1 MNELTDIGL
10 DLVARDGDAIRA
22 ARAEADRILGEA
34 ASDALEIRNKARDA
48 AQAVERA
55 AQAQA
60 RQIIDA
66 AEADA
71 LRVREQSLREARAA
85 AVADAEAEAARIVA
99 EARTQAHFEASH
111 IRDEGARQAR
121 AVMLRVPPTTAP
133 IHSSEISLREFP
145 RSLRGLDA
153 EAVSKWLALVEQSY
167 ALVEDELERRRRDL
181 DAMLNAL
188 GDLRRRLGRTGE
200 SGHLDEDMNHAR
212 ASWNRAVEIASGSVP
227 STRLGFDTLVV
238 RTALMET
245 PLRRQL
251 LGFSREQVRR
261 LLEASAAQLARLEN
275 QLHLTHAENER
286 LRALF
291 LEQLATPDLD
301 G

>member
-1 MNELTDIGL
+1 MIIETEAEANL
-10 DLVARDGDAIRA
+10 RA
-22 ARAEADRILGEA
+22 ARIVDLADADARRLRDEA
-34 ASDALEIRNKARDA
+34 ARITDSALAHAE
-48 AQAVERA
+48 QLRA
-55 AQAQA
+55 E
-60 RQIIDA
+60 

-71 LRVREQSLREARAA
+71 QAIRDKALQEG
-85 AVADAEAEAARIVA
+85 ARIV
-99 EARTQAHFEASH
+99 EDARVQAYFEASH
-111 IRDEGARQAR
+111 IREEGARQAR
-121 AVMLRVPPTTAP
+121 ATMLRVPPTTAP

-145 RSLRGLDA
+145 RSVRGVDP

-181 DAMLNAL
+181 DDLLAAL
-188 GDLRRRLGRTGE
+188 GDMRRHLGRAHASGGE
-200 SGHLDEDMNHAR
+200 EVDDAMGRAR
-212 ASWNRAVEIASGSVP
+212 DAWNRAVEVACASVP

-251 LGFSREQVRR
+251 LGYSRDQVRR
-261 LLEASAAQLARLEN
+261 LLEASTAQLARLEN

-286 LRALF
+286 LRSVF
-291 LEQLATPDLD
+291 LEQLPPLD